1 MTHKLKM
8 VLESGVEK
16 WENLPQI
23 NLKRDRKVEER
34 KREMEEWRD
43 GGMEE
48 WRNGGMASM
57 ADELCL

>member
-1 MTHKLKM
+1 M

-48 WRNGGMASM
+48 WHLWQMSCVYNPVSFSHK
-57 ADELCL
+57 